1 MMAVIDDAVFRVDAT
16 DVTSYP
22 GSGSVWSDLVASGD
36 VTLNGG
42 PALSGDFISFDGV
55 NDAGIGPAFN
65 SLLSTATGGTLASVI
80 KFSVASHEDFSQC
93 VGWEYNSS
101 NRNFWIALSNA
112 ANGYQVRLLWVN
124 ASGSIG
130 AINSPILAVSDVD
143 PHMLV
148 ATYEYDVG
156 TNTTTLTLFTDGEIT
171 GTATTS
177 GQLRNSVR
185 ALDLAKAVTSSNVTK
200 IDIGTIIIW
209 YRAITESQAGLL
221 WAEYAGQFGLP
232 TAPVNAATLR
242 RQSAQTIIRGAF

>member
-1 MMAVIDDAVFRVDAT
+1 MAVIDDAVFRVDAT
-16 DVTSYP
+16 DVASYP

-36 VTLNGG
+36 VTLING

-55 NDAGIGPAFN
+55 NDAGTGPAFN

-185 ALDLAKAVTSSNVTK
+185 ALELAKAVTSSNVTK
-200 IDIGTIIIW
+200 IDIGTVIVW
-209 YRAITESQAGLL
+209 DRAITESQAGLL